1 MPKIDLKTIEYIHTQ
16 LKRLMKMAYEI
27 YMKIDYK
34 LKGLEFKV
42 LVKADGKTKT
52 IYVDIHMK
60 LVQIHMNI
68 QTELAG
74 IQILINT
81 MD

>member
-1 MPKIDLKTIEYIHTQ
+1 MQKIEIKTIEYIHTQ

-42 LVKADGKTKT
+42 LIKVEKKQVEKPKQ
-52 IYVDIHMK
+52 YM
-60 LVQIHMNI
+60 
-68 QTELAG
+68 
-74 IQILINT
+74 
-81 MD
+81 